1 MKARVLSILRHAGV
15 LAALLSA
22 AAAMAFG
29 ARVQGYSHAQLP
41 LALLGAAPLPGAF
54 AFNVLA
60 FVLPGLLVATVAI
73 RLRSAIDA
81 AGDPAPRWS
90 TRIGAQSMLLASLAF
105 AAQGLWP
112 LDASDLDGGGSSRH
126 AAAWMA
132 WLLASTLGAAL
143 LGTRLRPRRGFATA
157 SVCVAIALPLLAF
170 VLPALVPAG
179 ITQRLAFAAWFA
191 WAIGAGAFAANARQ
205 P

>member
-1 MKARVLSILRHAGV
+1 MKARVPSILRHAGV

-81 AGDPAPRWS
+81 ASDPAPWS
-90 TRIGAQSMLLASLAF
+90 TRIGAQLMLLASLAF

-143 LGTRLRPRRGFATA
+143 LGAGLRPRRGFATA

-191 WAIGAGAFAANARQ
+191 WAIGAGAFATNARQ